1 MSDHTE
7 PTDDADL
14 RIEVEPGVWLDLRP
28 GAARDANGC
37 DLSLIDACLDKTPY
51 ERVLALRGLAGLLQG
66 VESDRER

>member
-1 MSDHTE
+1 MSDRTE
-7 PTDDADL
+7 HTDDDDL

-28 GAARDANGC
+28 GAAQDANGC

-51 ERVLALRGLAGLLQG
+51 ERVLALRGLADLLQR